1 MQQTERIRRFT
12 GILHPIGRLI
22 IILLVGVLCLG
33 GGAVAIAA
41 EAPDTLSAPSE
52 QESPLPPSTNLQADD
67 ISTEKV
73 SQFVWAYLQVVE
85 LLNRREGDLQSAE
98 TQLESIRLQQEIEME
113 AFHTIEAAGLT
124 LQEYLQLLGLA
135 NTDPEFGE
143 RVATQLQEVPLE

>member
-1 MQQTERIRRFT
+1 MQTLGRIRWFIR
-12 GILHPIGRLI
+12 ILHPIRVL
-22 IILLVGVLCLG
+22 LLVLLIGCLCLG
-33 GGAVAIAA
+33 GEAAIAA
-41 EAPDTLSAPSE
+41 DMPANLSTSSD
-52 QESPLPPSTNLQADD
+52 QQTSLPPSTNLQADD

-73 SQFVWAYLQVVE
+73 SQFVRAYLQVVE

-143 RVATQLQEVPLE
+143 RVATQLQEVPLQ